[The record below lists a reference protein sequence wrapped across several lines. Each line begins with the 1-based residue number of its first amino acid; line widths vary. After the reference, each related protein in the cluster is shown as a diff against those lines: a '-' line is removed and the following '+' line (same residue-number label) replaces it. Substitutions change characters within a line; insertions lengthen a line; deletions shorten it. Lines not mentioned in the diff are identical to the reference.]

1 MRLPEPV
8 LQPQIDE
15 ARPGDV
21 GRRDVGVGAQGLG
34 QLFRQRARV
43 LAGGLRQ
50 HHRRIGGKV
59 AMARIA
65 RRLDRDA
72 GQIHGTAVLVFQIKG
87 FDSFYDPR
95 VEIGEDIHWVCSGF

>member
-1 MRLPEPV
+1 
-8 LQPQIDE
+8 
-15 ARPGDV
+15 
-21 GRRDVGVGAQGLG
+21 
-34 QLFRQRARV
+34 
-43 LAGGLRQ
+43 
-50 HHRRIGGKV
+50 
-59 AMARIA
+59 MARIA